1 MPWQAAMPVP
11 PDELMKID
19 LFAHAKEDRP
29 LVAVALL
36 LVATFA
42 LSFQDGLM
50 KLMSSDTSFWQ
61 ILTLRSIFNL
71 LVAALLASLGGGL
84 ALLKTRNTRG
94 VYLRATFL
102 VICMFFFFAGA
113 PYLSVTQM
121 AAGIYTYP
129 LFICLLAGP
138 ILGEAIGK
146 WRIASIILGFCGAMI
161 VLSPWQES
169 FSPIQILPT
178 IAGFFFACNILTLRK
193 ACRHEST
200 LALAFAAGL
209 VFLLSGLTGSVLLGL
224 FPLSSELQQSM
235 PYVAIGWPTLTV
247 MVMGLALAAS
257 LLNLTGNICLTR
269 AYQTADS
276 SLLAP
281 LDFSYLIFAALWGKV
296 LFDQWPGINVLIGML
311 LIISAGVT
319 IVWREKLVTKKTPS
333 TSNAPHNA

>member
-1 MPWQAAMPVP
+1 
-11 PDELMKID
+11 MKID

-50 KLMSSDTSFWQ
+50 KLMSSETSFWQ
-61 ILTLRSIFNL
+61 IQTLRSILNL
-71 LVAALLASLGGGL
+71 CIAVVLATLGGGL
-84 ALLKTRNTRG
+84 ALLKSRNHKG
-94 VYLRATFL
+94 VYLRAAFL
-102 VICMFFFFAGA
+102 VVCMFFFFAGA
-113 PYLSVTQM
+113 PYLSVGQM
-121 AAGIYTYP
+121 AAGLYTYP

-138 ILGEAIGK
+138 VLGETIGK
-146 WRIASIILGFCGAMI
+146 WRIGSIILGFCGAMV
-161 VLSPWQES
+161 VLSPWRET
-169 FSPIQILPT
+169 FSIVQILPT

-200 LALAFAAGL
+200 LALAFSAGL
-209 VFLLSGLTGSVLLGL
+209 MFLLSGVIGSVVLSL
-224 FPLSSELQQSM
+224 FPLASDVQEAM
-235 PYVAIGWPTLTV
+235 PYIAIGWPTVTTV
-247 MVMGLALAAS
+247 VLGFALAAS

-296 LFDQWPGINVLIGML
+296 LFDQWPGINVLFGML
-311 LIISAGVT
+311 LIICAGVT
-319 IVWREKLVTKKTPS
+319 IAWRERLVSKHKES
-333 TSNAPHNA
+333 ANQNV

>member
-1 MPWQAAMPVP
+1 
-11 PDELMKID
+11 MKID
-19 LFAHAKEDRP
+19 LFAHAKEDKP

-50 KLMSSDTSFWQ
+50 KLMSGDTSFWQ
-61 ILTLRSIFNL
+61 IQTLRSMFNL
-71 LVAALLASLGGGL
+71 MVVTLLAGFGGGF
-84 ALLKTRNTRG
+84 ALLKSRNHKG
-94 VYLRATFL
+94 VYLRAMFL
-102 VICMFFFFAGA
+102 VVCMFFFFSGA
-113 PYLSVTQM
+113 PYLSVGQM

-138 ILGEAIGK
+138 VLGETIGK
-146 WRIASIILGFCGAMI
+146 WRIGSIVLGFCGAMV
-161 VLSPWQES
+161 VLSPWQET
-169 FSPIQILPT
+169 FSPVQVLPT

-209 VFLLSGLTGSVLLGL
+209 LFLLSGISGSVLLSL
-224 FPLSSELQQSM
+224 FQPSSEIQQAM
-235 PYVAIGWPTLTV
+235 PYIAIGWPSLT
-247 MVMGLALAAS
+247 MVVIGFAIAAS

-296 LFDQWPGINVLIGML
+296 LFGQWPGINVLIGML
-311 LIISAGVT
+311 MIICAGV
-319 IVWREKLVTKKTPS
+319 IIAWREKLTMKADIPAKAAV
-333 TSNAPHNA
+333 